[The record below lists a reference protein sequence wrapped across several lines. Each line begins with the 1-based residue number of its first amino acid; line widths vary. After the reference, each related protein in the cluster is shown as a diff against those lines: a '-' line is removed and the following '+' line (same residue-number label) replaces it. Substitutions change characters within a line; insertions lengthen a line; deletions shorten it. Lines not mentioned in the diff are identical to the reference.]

1 MLSAFP
7 NEYSILNMNTW
18 INTHATAFSNTH
30 NVTLAPVSAINA
42 ALNLAMPALSQF
54 FGGQSPPPLFV
65 SSVQMYIEIIN
76 PRIEFL
82 AGTTSVHVIQ
92 NTGRYT
98 GTSLQTFDVPHVNMS
113 QVNTVS
119 ISSTSTINNNF
130 TWYGLQRTIADG
142 STGLLFTGNFV
153 FDTVPLMI
161 FDNATGLN
169 SGNNLDTTIRTT
181 SETPITQGLMIPS
194 LGYNFNPFYLTI
206 PTFEFDGLGRN
217 TATPVPF
224 VLRVTQDNNVVIT
237 ANFNLDARLSY
248 PNGIVIPLTN
258 PSVVPASVSTSI
270 VTPTNTIT
278 SPPFLRGTLWTNVTL
293 ICMLN
298 NVNNVVV
305 RTRVNDNG
313 GLAVRIFGTGV
324 TIDPLFTPN
333 NIVVMSPIT
342 FAPLKSVNFL
352 RITTATDSIQPNSM
366 SYTIFQPTNSI
377 VTFTQTPQLVQSFN
391 MLQQFN
397 QNNATITVFAHSRGV
412 TGLNPRSTFAQPS
425 IFNYGQLPT
434 GRVVPFVNTYNFA
447 TPSVYNDPFAYMNV
461 TFTQNVVLNSLDF
474 GYVFPIFMPESN
486 VTIAGYGLNPSSLT
500 NTLTFTITVT
510 SIPRTVGE
518 PVITYGRV
526 QFVGRPNTGTG
537 YRAMH
542 DDNSNQISANDGTLL
557 SIPFTT
563 TAMTPLPTFI
573 NSFTPSVAGSN
584 FTFNVGD
591 QVRIEFGFGQS
602 GGFYRGTSIDPN
614 QFIEMIGGGRG
625 MQEML
630 GALMCTPNGNPRSP
644 ANIWFSTSTNS
655 IAADNTSTVQTE
667 SFTFNAPTIIH
678 GFRLTSFVLTGVT
691 ATQMLRSNIYRN
703 ETIIFQVYFLF
714 NPSRFDGTVGT
725 APLYIPF
732 SYAEFARYAAI
743 DSNSNDVSRIIPSS
757 IVFTGPQH
765 PIFNAGDAFR
775 MEISVIG
782 PATPSMPVAA
792 LNTFPLQYQGNA
804 ANGTIG
810 GRLSGISLNVP
821 TITLQPNLPVT
832 PVFSFWTNTR
842 RIPIPAPTSNSN
854 GAFDYTV
861 SSQAINPVN
870 GSVMTTPPGVSVNVG
885 NNELVTS
892 NFGVF
897 QSRVSM
903 QAWQRSSTNFTR
915 GSATFPNID
924 LINTGL
930 ARAALSTPNPSNG
943 IVNTTS
949 PFASFSA
956 FIPFNATPLGFS
968 FQFFGGYEPNVATMN
983 VAMNV
988 NIMRQNDQVGNLNI
1002 TFTQNT
1008 SSIDGTMIYIPFGGP
1023 SSIINPTFV
1032 NNLTYTGTLALV
1044 RPGDL
1049 VTVSINGVNGVNV
1062 NMRTRQRNAIGGG
1075 GFGVGGFTPNWSL
1088 MGSLLFS
1095 DITSEIQTV
1104 STSNNFTSG
1113 NNQVTVNAAN
1123 ATTLFQTTNI
1133 NGDFAPRDIM
1143 LIDFSIPNIVLTGA
1157 PPTLENPHRITFTL
1171 QVSDN
1176 TSSSLINPVVTVV
1189 YSNTMTICLIRSN
1202 VDVVRIPF
1210 DMPLPGNPFS
1220 REVPDSGYYIESLEP
1235 FFNPNYFA
1243 PNVTTFSYPRIYQ
1256 TRGVMPFNGFSCTV
1270 WVNSSRQFVIQDASN
1285 NLGPNRLSQLRYIQV
1300 S

>member
-1 MLSAFP
+1 MLPAFP
-7 NEYSILNMNTW
+7 NEFLNMNAW
-18 INTHATAFSNTH
+18 INAHASELSNPT
-30 NVTLAPVSAINA
+30 NGTLSPVSAINT
-42 ALNLAMPALSQF
+42 ALNLAMPAILSPF
-54 FGGQSPPPLFV
+54 FGGQSLFV

-98 GTSLQTFDVPHVNMS
+98 GTSLQTFDVPHVDMS
-113 QVNTVS
+113 IVNTVS

-142 STGLLFTGNFV
+142 SSGFLFTGNFV

-206 PTFEFDGLGRN
+206 PIFEFDGLGRN

-224 VLRVTQDNNVVIT
+224 VLRVTQDNVVIT
-237 ANFNLDARLSY
+237 ANFNLDARSSY
-248 PNGIVIPLTN
+248 PNGIVVPLKNQLSIPT
-258 PSVVPASVSTSI
+258 SVSTSI

-333 NIVVMSPIT
+333 NMAVMSPIT
-342 FAPLKSVNFL
+342 FAPLKSVNFQ

-366 SYTIFQPTNSI
+366 SYTIFQPTPNI
-377 VTFTQTPQLVQSFN
+377 VTFTQRPPQELVQSFN

-412 TGLNPRSTFAQPS
+412 SGLNPRSIFAQPS
-425 IFNYGQLPT
+425 IFNYGQRPA

-461 TFTQNVVLNSLDF
+461 TFTQNMVLNSLDF

-542 DDNSNQISANDGTLL
+542 DNVENQNSSNDGTLL

-602 GGFYRGTSIDPN
+602 GGFYRGTSIDTN
-614 QFIEMIGGGRG
+614 QFIGMMLGGTG

-630 GALMCTPNGNPRSP
+630 GALMCTPNGNTISP
-644 ANIWFSTSTNS
+644 ANIWFSTSTNT
-655 IAADNTSTVQTE
+655 IAANTHTVQTE

-775 MEISVIG
+775 MEISVIS
-782 PATPSMPVAA
+782 PATPRAA
-792 LNTFPLQYQGNA
+792 LNSFPLQYQGNA
-804 ANGTIG
+804 TTNGTIG

-832 PVFSFWTNTR
+832 PVFSFGTNTR

-870 GSVMTTPPGVSVNVG
+870 GSVMTTPPGVSVNVVG

-892 NFGVF
+892 TFGVF

-924 LINTGL
+924 LINTGQ

-956 FIPFNATPLGFS
+956 FIPFNATLLGFS

-1008 SSIDGTMIYIPFGGP
+1008 SSIDGTMIYIPFGP
-1023 SSIINPTFV
+1023 SIINPTFV
-1032 NNLTYTGTLALV
+1032 NNLTYTGTLVLV

-1062 NMRTRQRNAIGGG
+1062 NMRARQRNAIGGG

-1176 TSSSLINPVVTVV
+1176 TSSSLINPAVTVV

-1210 DMPLPGNPFS
+1210 DMPLPGNAFS
-1220 REVPDSGYYIESLEP
+1220 REAPDSGYYIESLEP

-1256 TRGVMPFNGFSCTV
+1256 TRGVMPFTGFSCTV